1 MHRAH
6 VYGDLVFETMLWENG
21 QIRFFDLHIERLRQS
36 CTMLHFDIEIDAQ
49 HILTTIVTQAKSFD
63 KARVRLVFY
72 RNAEGFYLPHTNQA
86 AFEVE
91 VFPLTPSTVG
101 IELVGIYRDQYKS
114 CTSLSNLKSGNALVY
129 VLAALHAKQQQWND
143 AIILNEH
150 GRVCEATSSNIIVE
164 LNGSWI
170 TPPLSEGCV
179 AGIYRQACLQQLDNT
194 FPHLLE
200 RPITID
206 ELQCAQQIWLCNAI
220 YGARKV
226 SKLLLS

>member
-1 MHRAH
+1 MHRANL
-6 VYGDLVFETMLWENG
+6 YGDLVFETMLWENG
-21 QIRFFDLHIERLRQS
+21 TVRFFDLHMHRLRQS
-36 CTMLHFDIEIDAQ
+36 CAMLQFDVEIDNQNLLA
-49 HILTTIVTQAKSFD
+49 TITAQAKSFNE
-63 KARVRLVFY
+63 ARIRLVCY

-91 VFPLTPSTVG
+91 VFPLTPQEDS
-101 IELVGIYRDQYKS
+101 IELVGIYRGQYKS
-114 CTSLSNLKSGNALVY
+114 CTGLSNLKSGNALVY
-129 VLAALHAKQQQWND
+129 VLAALYAKQQQWND

-150 GRVCEATSSNIIVE
+150 GRVCEAISSNIIIE

-194 FPHLLE
+194 FPHLIE
-200 RPITID
+200 RAITTN
-206 ELQCAQQIWLCNAI
+206 ELQSAQQVWLCNAI

-226 SKLLLS
+226 SKLLL